1 MWHLNH
7 GDVHFAVRI
16 EIGDSDGIE
25 PPIGQSDRQG
35 NGKVFQPTFTDPV
48 NRNRSPFRKGRSNKN
63 DFIQPIA
70 IDIGETRRE
79 VFKDILVPTR
89 RPVPGRRATGP

>member
-1 MWHLNH
+1 MRHLNH
-7 GDVHFAVRI
+7 GNVHFAVSI

-25 PPIGQSDRQG
+25 PPIGQSDRWG
-35 NGKVFQPTFTDPV
+35 NGKVFQPTLTDSV

-70 IDIGETRRE
+70 IYIGETRRK
-79 VFKDILVPTR
+79 VFKDIWS
-89 RPVPGRRATGP
+89 ANS